1 MHGERRRA
9 LAYCQSAL
17 RQCIDT
23 RGQVVPQSLFLYMP
37 WAEICFEG
45 NELADARHLIEL
57 GIEQCRRM
65 GTSLTVVGGA
75 NILAGLNFL
84 NGNRDAA
91 FAGIRATQEEALR
104 LGLPWIGSHAA
115 AVGAWLELQAGNQAA
130 VEIWA
135 RDHYQAETKGSNPL
149 YTVEQLV
156 FTRLLIVRGEYQAAL
171 ELLAG
176 MRLHA
181 EQGERFQLLSEIEI
195 LQAQALDGLGDQ
207 AAALATFERAARR
220 SAPEGSLRI
229 FLNDDTTG
237 LAKKLIASLPK
248 DGDLG
253 LGAFLNQ
260 ILVDSGLRAAPAP
273 RSAEKSAELVETITP
288 RELDV
293 LQLMAEGLSNAEI
306 ARRLYLTVNTLKA
319 HTNSIYGKLDV
330 HSRLQAVNRARAL
343 GLLSPG
349 PN

>member
-1 MHGERRRA
+1 
-9 LAYCQSAL
+9 
-17 RQCIDT
+17 
-23 RGQVVPQSLFLYMP
+23 
-37 WAEICFEG
+37 
-45 NELADARHLIEL
+45 
-57 GIEQCRRM
+57 M
-65 GTSLTVVGGA
+65 GTSLTVVGGG
-75 NILAGLNFL
+75 NILAGLDFL
-84 NGNRDAA
+84 NGDREAA
-91 FAGIRATQEEALR
+91 RAGIRATQDEALR

-130 VEIWA
+130 VENWA
-135 RDHYQAETKGSNPL
+135 RDHYHAETKGSNPL

-156 FTRLLIVRGEYQAAL
+156 FTRLLIARGEYQAAL

-176 MRLHA
+176 MRLQA

-195 LQAQALDGLGDQ
+195 LQALALEGQGHES
-207 AAALATFERAARR
+207 AALECFERAARR
-220 SAPEGSLRI
+220 CAPEGSLRI

-237 LAKKLIASLPK
+237 LAKKLIASLSIDK
-248 DGDLG
+248 NDR

-260 ILVDSGLRAAPAP
+260 ILVDSGLGAAPAP
-273 RSAEKSAELVETITP
+273 RTERPASLLGARSAGKPAEMVEAITP

-330 HSRLQAVNRARAL
+330 HSRLQAVNRARVL